1 MLTEKWTRPTGARH
15 LFLNANHTQRM
26 QTHITTVTYQIHD
39 LTDYI
44 NWIYFFH
51 AWGFQPR
58 FATIADIHGC
68 DACRAGWLASFPTKD
83 CGKAAE
89 AMQLHKEAMRMLR
102 KLDGKCQ
109 VYAVYRLMDANS
121 EGDNLILDGTPF
133 PLLRQQTCVHAD
145 DPCLCLS
152 DFVRPAS
159 SGIKDTVGG
168 FATTVDS
175 GMEEA
180 CQHDDYKCLLVKTLE
195 ERLAEAAAEKLHET
209 IRKEVWGYA
218 KNERLTMKQLLN
230 EEFQGIRPAV
240 GYPSLPDLSVNFLL
254 DELIDMKRIG
264 IRLTENG
271 MMRPHASV
279 CGLMFAHPA
288 ARYFS
293 VGKIDRHQLEDYA
306 ARRGMDVETMGKY
319 LASNLQ

>member
-102 KLDGKCQ
+102 NLDGKCQ
-109 VYAVYRLMDANS
+109 VYVVYRLMDANS

-133 PLLRQQTCVHAD
+133 PLLRQQTRVHAD

-159 SGIKDTVGG
+159 SGIRDTVGG